1 MHGGGGD
8 HRLLPRVHLVAST
21 SMMFLLNL
29 DRNGVMCLKVHLL
42 VGGGFMF
49 ISSGATTKTLAEDG
63 SNHGDEEGE
72 NELKQTNKAI

>member
-1 MHGGGGD
+1 MHGVGD
-8 HRLLPRVHLVAST
+8 HRLPPEMRLVAST

-29 DRNGVMCLKVHLL
+29 DRNGVVSLEVHLL

-49 ISSGATTKTLAEDG
+49 VSSGATSKTLAEDG
-63 SNHGDEEGE
+63 SNHGDEESE